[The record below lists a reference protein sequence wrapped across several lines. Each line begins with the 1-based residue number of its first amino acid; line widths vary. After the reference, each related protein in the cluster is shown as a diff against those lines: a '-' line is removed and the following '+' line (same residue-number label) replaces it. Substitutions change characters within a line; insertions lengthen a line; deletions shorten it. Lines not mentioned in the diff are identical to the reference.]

1 MEEGHCYWITIV
13 RITGSPL
20 PQLLQSDCLSLKPS
34 HVVIWQKGIL
44 NFIFVVVV
52 QLLTQVQLFIAP
64 WTVAHQASLFFS
76 ISWSLLK
83 LMSIESIMPS
93 NNLILCCPLL
103 FLPSI
108 FLSTRVFSN
117 ELYLHIRW
125 TKYWSFSISPSNEYS
140 GLISFRMDWLDLLA
154 VQGTLKSLLQHCLK
168 ASILQCSGFV
178 MGQLSHL
185 YMTTGKTITLIIW
198 TFVNK
203 MISLLLICCIGL
215 PWLFFQGESIFEFHG
230 CSHHEQ
236 WFWSSRK

>member
-103 FLPSI
+103 LLWVQNAKVKMMSVMQSYEHLIVWHWIILLYHLLHKSLHIKCLISSEATGLSRVLFQTVSN
-108 FLSTRVFSN
+108 LSTPKFCEWHRQYPTS
-117 ELYLHIRW
+117 W
-125 TKYWSFSISPSNEYS
+125 QSSFQSI
-140 GLISFRMDWLDLLA
+140 GK
-154 VQGTLKSLLQHCLK
+154 GTLNNMSL
-168 ASILQCSGFV
+168 F
-178 MGQLSHL
+178 
-185 YMTTGKTITLIIW
+185 
-198 TFVNK
+198 
-203 MISLLLICCIGL
+203 ISLLGGFHSAHSLLNAWHC
-215 PWLFFQGESIFEFHG
+215 FHG
-230 CSHHEQ
+230 YNLKHTQ
-236 WFWSSRK
+236 LP